1 MGQEEREKNERMV
14 EISVEMDKDE
24 PRRKRKK

>member
-1 MGQEEREKNERMV
+1 MV

-24 PRRKRKK
+24 PRRKRKKWMNDWD